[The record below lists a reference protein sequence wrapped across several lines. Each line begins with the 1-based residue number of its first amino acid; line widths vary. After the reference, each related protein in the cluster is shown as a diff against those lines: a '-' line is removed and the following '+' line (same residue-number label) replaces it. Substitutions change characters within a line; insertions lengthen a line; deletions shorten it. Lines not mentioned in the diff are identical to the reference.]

1 MPASGGRRRKAI
13 RTRME
18 LAGAT
23 NIAPGEYLMR
33 RVRAKTFLRARI
45 GIGAKAAPESP
56 PAVRLPVPADRE
68 PVTGDANGADLAV
81 SRFHAGGNM
90 VSLPSNRLRE
100 VIHAPLP
107 VCRSKGQG
115 RGCGLFWLAFCAHRW
130 GRGSHSLVELNGQT
144 HIIPSLHTLLGA
156 FTGRLNGAGNTSRT
170 PTNNSRDG
178 FCQKGA
184 E

>member
-1 MPASGGRRRKAI
+1 
-13 RTRME
+13 ME

-100 VIHAPLP
+100 VIHAPLF
-107 VCRSKGQG
+107 VAAKGMGEVAACFGLLFAPTDGVAG
-115 RGCGLFWLAFCAHRW
+115 RIHWL
-130 GRGSHSLVELNGQT
+130 N
-144 HIIPSLHTLLGA
+144 
-156 FTGRLNGAGNTSRT
+156 
-170 PTNNSRDG
+170 
-178 FCQKGA
+178 
-184 E
+184 